1 MTEKKRTPRDVTCS
15 LRDAVRDLPSG
26 ATVAI
31 GGSEHQRRPLALV
44 RELARHGFRP
54 GRLLSRTSGPEG
66 EILQTPLE
74 VVPAEEPLQSD
85 VLLLH
90 ADAATETG
98 DVLLAADPDDWF
110 ADRELVYGTGQ
121 VIASVE
127 QLVSTETAIA
137 RPRDQI
143 ANGERVVAVVH
154 TPYGSH
160 PLSFPGRYPADEEFA
175 LTGPDVIDHWAYLDA
190 VGFARLTRRAT
201 INKGTQ

>member
-1 MTEKKRTPRDVTCS
+1 MTKKKHASRDVTCS
-15 LRDAVRDLPSG
+15 LHDAIRDLPSG

-44 RELARHGFRP
+44 RELTRLGFDP
-54 GRLLSRTSGPEG
+54 GRLLSRSDGPEG
-66 EILQTPLE
+66 TMLGTPLE
-74 VVPAEEPLQSD
+74 VVPAGEPLKSD

-90 ADAATETG
+90 ADAATEAG

-110 ADRELVYGTGQ
+110 ADRELAYGTRQ

-127 QLVSTETAIA
+127 QLVSNETAIS

-143 ANGERVVAVVH
+143 ASGERVVAVVH

-160 PLSFPGRYPADEEFA
+160 PLSFPGRYPADAEFA
-175 LTGPDVIDHWAYLDA
+175 VAGPDVLDHWAYLDA

-201 INKGTQ
+201 IS